1 LSVHVLSLG
10 SGSSG
15 NALLI
20 SAPGCNLLVDCGLG
34 VRTIAAG
41 MKSLGL
47 DWGSLSGVL
56 ITHEHSDHIR
66 AIDSI
71 VRKGIPIHCSKG
83 TAIGSRLSPRQYQQ
97 LSLDHELQ
105 IDSATVHPVPL
116 SHDAAE
122 PCGFFIEIP
131 GQAISIITDTGE
143 ARDYF
148 LEPIRLSKLVVFEAN
163 HDLQMLRSGPYP
175 WHLKR
180 RVESSRGHLSNADC
194 GATLRRAL
202 EDGARPDVWLAHL
215 SETNNHPDL
224 ALQTVRRQLGDMSDV
239 LRIEALT
246 RRGEFYR
253 RPANADPMP
262 SQLSLF

>member
-1 LSVHVLSLG
+1 MSVQVLSLG

-41 MKSLGL
+41 LKSLGL

-66 AIDSI
+66 ALEPI

-83 TAIGSRLSPRQYQQ
+83 TAIGSRLSARHYQQ
-97 LSLDHELQ
+97 LSLNHTLQ
-105 IDSATVHPVPL
+105 LDRASIHPVPL

-122 PCGFFIEIP
+122 PCGYFIELP
-131 GQAISIITDTGE
+131 DQAIAIITDTGE
-143 ARDYF
+143 ARDCF
-148 LEPIRLSKLVVFEAN
+148 LEPIRHSKLVVFEAN

-224 ALQTVRRQLGDMSDV
+224 ALATVRRQLGELADS
-239 LRIEALT
+239 LRIEVLT

-253 RPANADPMP
+253 RPPDTEPMP

>member
-1 LSVHVLSLG
+1 MSAHVLSLG

-15 NALLI
+15 NALLLA
-20 SAPGCNLLVDCGLG
+20 APGCNLLIDCGLG

-41 MKSLGL
+41 LKALGL

-66 AIDSI
+66 ALDPL
-71 VRKGIPIHCSKG
+71 VRKGIPVYCSKG
-83 TAIGSRLSPRQYQQ
+83 TAIGSRLAPRHYQQ
-97 LSLDHELQ
+97 LSLDRALQ
-105 IDSATVHPVPL
+105 IDSATIHPVPV

-122 PCGFFIEIP
+122 PCGFFIETP
-131 GQAISIITDTGE
+131 GQAVAIITDTGE
-143 ARDYF
+143 ARDAF

-224 ALQTVRRQLGDMSDV
+224 ALSTVKRALGELADS

-253 RPANADPMP
+253 RAANVEPMP